1 MTVTYSSK
9 CIAAMKSSK
18 AAFNTALGVPAP
30 TTRKFK
36 SKKAP
41 TIDQQRAVC
50 ARALLG
56 PYVPGFKVCVPDKWL
71 ENAEEDIQICT
82 EMQSLAD
89 EEESYMRCTIG
100 TLLCQTMRCD
110 REGPVT
116 YTRGG
121 PLD

>member
-1 MTVTYSSK
+1 
-9 CIAAMKSSK
+9 
-18 AAFNTALGVPAP
+18 LGIP
-30 TTRKFK
+30 TLDVKTFK
-36 SKKAP
+36 SKKSRKVDHSQAF
-41 TIDQQRAVC
+41 I

-56 PYVPGFKVCVPDKWL
+56 HYVPGFKVCVPDKWL

-89 EEESYMRCTIG
+89 EEESYMRGTIG